1 MKKLSV
7 FIYYILCIGLNNCA
21 DQPQKI
27 SNIESQRIEINN
39 DVEPDKSIEDFIKPY
54 TLKVNKDMDSVL
66 AFSPKN
72 YSKKDGQFNTAIG
85 NFMADVVL
93 KESQPIFKNRTGL
106 NIDMVLLNYGGIRST
121 IPEGPITTRTAY
133 EVMPFE
139 NEVIIATLKG
149 EQIFELID
157 YLVKSKKPHPISG
170 LKIELDANR
179 NVNKASINNKE
190 IDLNTSYN
198 VATSDYLYRGGDR
211 MDFFSKHEKSYP
223 LDYKIRNVLIDYFKK
238 IDTLDFETD
247 DRFVMLSR

>member
-1 MKKLSV
+1 MKHTTVYQL
-7 FIYYILCIGLNNCA
+7 FFLMMLITHCA
-21 DQPQKI
+21 ETSYKK
-27 SNIESQRIEINN
+27 SNVEFQRIDINN
-39 DVEPDKSIEDFIKPY
+39 DIQPDKNVEDFIKPY
-54 TLKVNKDMDSVL
+54 TQKVNKDLDSVL

-72 YSKKDGQFNTAIG
+72 YTKKEGRFNTAIG